1 MENAEDKAAGLT
13 SKDTPNEDNAIELAV
28 STTEDSSKVDVIEQL
43 EDRITQLQ
51 QRLAIAESRALIRTQ
66 AALKVSK
73 NQLVFT
79 GELTLPLLDKDSVVL
94 SFELSSDAANRSTPV
109 LIEIPVRKLPPASSE
124 ATLQWSAT
132 VDMSRISAHGKPAA
146 ALLWS
151 AWD

>member
-73 NQLVFT
+73 
-79 GELTLPLLDKDSVVL
+79 
-94 SFELSSDAANRSTPV
+94 
-109 LIEIPVRKLPPASSE
+109 
-124 ATLQWSAT
+124 
-132 VDMSRISAHGKPAA
+132 KPAGVHRRTYLTA
-146 ALLWS
+146 VG
-151 AWD
+151 